1 MNSLPLQILEH
12 CTPFK
17 ATITMSQSA
26 TLYRI
31 SQDTFKQLD
40 KPDNKQKF
48 DINTAK
54 SYSIFQGSF
63 MALEYILSKGQSNS
77 TTELVTEIFNPKHSL
92 GEHFFE
98 NLTPEEQFEFYESG
112 LFIPYLDTSI
122 ISQLND
128 FIARIP
134 SLDISSKYGAK
145 ELNDNGIYPE
155 VWHYD
160 NSPDQAYNERH
171 ILEDFEELKNI
182 IKQADAEQDYIF
194 VFVG

>member
-1 MNSLPLQILEH
+1 
-12 CTPFK
+12 
-17 ATITMSQSA
+17 MSQSA

-48 DINTAK
+48 DINSAK

-92 GEHFFE
+92 GERFFE
-98 NLTPEEQFEFYESG
+98 SLSPEEQLEFYESG
-112 LFIPYLDTSI
+112 LFIPYLNPST

-128 FIARIP
+128 LIEKIP
-134 SLDISSKYGAK
+134 SLNISSKYNAK
-145 ELNDNGIYPE
+145 ELNDNGIYPR
-155 VWHYD
+155 VWHND
-160 NSPDQAYNERH
+160 NSPDQAYNERQV
-171 ILEDFEELKNI
+171 LEDFEELKTL
-182 IKQADAEQDYIF
+182 IKQASTEQDYIF

>member
-1 MNSLPLQILEH
+1 
-12 CTPFK
+12 
-17 ATITMSQSA
+17 MSQSA

-48 DINTAK
+48 DINSAK

-77 TTELVTEIFNPKHSL
+77 TTELVNEIFNPTHSL

-98 NLTPEEQFEFYESG
+98 SLTPEEQFEFYESG
-112 LFIPYLDTSI
+112 LFIQYLDKST
-122 ISQLND
+122 ISQLNVL
-128 FIARIP
+128 IAKIS
-134 SLDISSKYGAK
+134 SLEISSKYNAK
-145 ELNDNGIYPE
+145 ELNNNGIYPR
-155 VWHYD
+155 VWHND